1 MTERESTGV
10 ALRDVWMDAAGRLD
24 QAGVADSRF
33 EAEVLLRHAVGKTRA
48 ELYANLTDPIDA
60 AVQAR
65 FEQALARRLGREPLA
80 YITGS
85 REFFKLE
92 FEVSPDVLVP
102 RPESEILVEAA
113 LDHLRR
119 LRVRRAR
126 VVDVGTGSGAIG
138 IAIAKNRRDARLLGI
153 DASREALTVARR
165 NAQRLIPRRPGQWL
179 QGDLLTAVQGP
190 LECVVAN
197 LPYIPSDRLPELEP
211 EVSEHEPRQALTP
224 GTAGTELIL
233 RLVTQLGPR
242 LAPQG
247 IAIIELDPGQEDEV
261 AGALKRMLPQAA
273 VEVLNDYSGEPRAVK
288 LIGG

>member
-1 MTERESTGV
+1 MTERESTGI
-10 ALRDVWMDAAGRLD
+10 ALRDVWMEAAARLEK
-24 QAGVADSRF
+24 AGVEDSRF
-33 EAEVLLRHAVGKTRA
+33 EAEVLLRHAVRKTRA

-65 FEQALARRLGREPLA
+65 FQEALARRIGREPLA
-80 YITGS
+80 YITGT

-92 FEVSPDVLVP
+92 FEVNPEVLVP

-119 LRVRRAR
+119 LRVRRAS

-138 IAIAKNRRDARLLGI
+138 IAIAKNRRDARLLGV
-153 DASREALTVARR
+153 DASRDALVVARR
-165 NAQRLIPRRPGQWL
+165 NGQRLIPRRPGQWL

-190 LECVVAN
+190 LDCIVAN

-211 EVSEHEPRQALTP
+211 EISEHEPRQALIP
-224 GTAGTELIL
+224 GPAGTELIL
-233 RLVTQLGPR
+233 RLLTQLGTR

-247 IAIIELDPGQEDEV
+247 IAIIELDTGQEDEV
-261 AGALKRMLPQAA
+261 AGTLKRMMPLAD
-273 VEVLNDYSGEPRAVK
+273 VEVLNDYSGQPRAVK

>member
-10 ALRDVWMDAAGRLD
+10 ALRDAWMEAARRLEE
-24 QAGVADSRF
+24 AGVSDNRF

-48 ELYANLTDPIDA
+48 ELYANLADPIDA
-60 AVQAR
+60 ALQSR
-65 FEQALARRLGREPLA
+65 FEQAIARRIGREPLA
-80 YITGS
+80 YITGR

-92 FEVSPDVLVP
+92 FEVSPAVLVP

-113 LDHLRR
+113 LEHLRR

-138 IAIAKNRRDARLLGI
+138 IAIAKNRRDARLLGV
-153 DASREALTVARR
+153 DASREALLVARR
-165 NAQRLIPRRPGQWL
+165 NAQRLIPRRPGRWL

-197 LPYIPSDRLPELEP
+197 LPYIPSGRLPELEP
-211 EVSEHEPRQALTP
+211 EVSEYEPRQALTP

-233 RLVTQLGPR
+233 RLAMQLGPR

-247 IAIIELDPGQEDEV
+247 IAIIELDTGQEDEL
-261 AGALKRMLPQAA
+261 AGALKRMLPHAD
-273 VEVLNDYSGEPRAVK
+273 VEVLNDYSGQPRAVK
-288 LIGG
+288 VIAG